1 MEKPAYHVPVLLQES
16 IDGLNIDPNGVYVDV
31 TFGGGGHS
39 RSILKKLD
47 KGRLFAF
54 DQDEDAK
61 ANVPDDERF
70 TLIDQN
76 FRYLENYLRLYGVRQ
91 VDGILADLGVSS
103 HQFNEAERGFS
114 FRYDAPLD
122 MRMSQKSALTAAKF
136 IADSS
141 VDELANVLRIYG
153 EMSGAGRVAR
163 TLKGI
168 TPKGSVLSTGEVIQ
182 AIQPMVPALK
192 ANKFQAQVFQALR
205 IAVND
210 EMGAL
215 KAMLEQSERLLKP
228 GGRLVVISYHSLEDR
243 LVKYFMRSGNFD
255 DDLKKDFFG
264 NPLCPFKTISRG
276 SISPSEQENENNSRA
291 RSAKMRIAEH
301 I

>member
-1 MEKPAYHVPVLLQES
+1 MEKPAYHVPVLLHES

-61 ANVPDDERF
+61 ANVPDDDRF

-76 FRYLENYLRLYGVRQ
+76 FRYMENYLRLFGVRQ

-114 FRYDAPLD
+114 FRFDAPLD
-122 MRMSQKSALTAAKF
+122 MRMSQKSPLTAAKF

-141 VDELANVLRIYG
+141 VDELATVLRQYG
-153 EMSGAGRVAR
+153 EMNGAGRVAR
-163 TLKGI
+163 TLKSI
-168 TPKGSVLSTGEVIQ
+168 QPKGATLTTGEVIQ

-215 KAMLEQSERLLKP
+215 KAMLEQSERILKP

-255 DDLKKDFFG
+255 DDLKKDFYG

-276 SISPSEQENENNSRA
+276 SVNPTEEENENNSRA
-291 RSAKMRIAEH
+291 RSARMRIAEH